1 MSIKDKI
8 VYYAYKY
15 EGDWSK
21 ISLAIKSNEEVKEF
35 IKEGNRE
42 DLLHFLASC
51 LEEERYEWCQIINEY
66 LICL

>member
-1 MSIKDKI
+1 MKEEE
-8 VYYAYKY
+8 YK
-15 EGDWSK
+15 K
-21 ISLAIKSNEEVKEF
+21 LISPSNLFKSNEEVKEF

-42 DLLHFLASC
+42 DVLHFLASC